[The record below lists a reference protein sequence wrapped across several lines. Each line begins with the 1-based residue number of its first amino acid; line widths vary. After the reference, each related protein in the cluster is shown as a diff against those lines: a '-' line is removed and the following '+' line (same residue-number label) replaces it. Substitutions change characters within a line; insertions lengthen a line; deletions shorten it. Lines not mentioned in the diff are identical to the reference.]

1 MAQMLNFAY
10 RNLRL
15 YFCQKNMVF
24 FSLLGVFI
32 ILGLY
37 IVFLGDIWL
46 AYTENISGA
55 GVLLNAWI
63 VAGVISVASIT
74 TSMGAAGI
82 MVEDKAKRNIKDF
95 YTVPIARSS
104 IIGGYLLSIFVI
116 GFIMSLLALLL
127 GELYIVLR
135 GGTPLQPGVIAEMIG
150 IIALSAISSGSIVFF
165 IVSFISGNGAFTTV
179 STIIGSLI
187 GFITGIYLPIGTL
200 PDAVQMIIKVFPVS
214 HASALMRR
222 VMMAQPLE
230 AAFSGA
236 PAGYLTDF
244 EEFMGVTFVY
254 GDFTASPLFH
264 AVVLAVVAIGFYI
277 FALASFKTRGGGR

>member
-1 MAQMLNFAY
+1 MFNLAY

-15 YFCQKNMVF
+15 YFRQKNMVF

-46 AYTENISGA
+46 DYTENISDA
-55 GVLLNAWI
+55 GELLNAWI

-82 MVEDKAKRNIKDF
+82 MVEDKAKGNIKDF
-95 YTVPIARSS
+95 YTAPIARSS

-135 GGTPLQPGVIAEMIG
+135 GGTPLHPGAVAGMIG
-150 IIALSAISSGSIVFF
+150 IIALSAVSSGSIVFI
-165 IVSFISGNGAFTTV
+165 IVSFISGNGAITTV

-200 PDAVQMIIKVFPVS
+200 PDAVQTIIKVFPVS

-222 VMMAQPLE
+222 VMMERPME

-244 EEFMGVTFVY
+244 EEFMGVAFKY
-254 GDFTASPLFH
+254 GDYVPPPLFH
-264 AVVLAVVAIGFYI
+264 AAVLAVTAIVFYI
-277 FALASFKTRGGGR
+277 FALMRFKTRGGGR